1 MFVCQS
7 NLVAARLWRNPARR
21 KSSYVSTTVPTWR
34 WRSHCTR
41 WFKQRY
47 YSL

>member
-34 WRSHCTR
+34 SHCTR